1 MTARAVALDN
11 LRALTSDELAAH
23 LREQRGQLFQVRLQQ
38 TIGQVENH
46 RQIRAI
52 RKEIAQ
58 TMTVQV
64 ELRLAAERGESPP
77 APSVVATPS
86 RGRRRAAATEAAT
99 EVAVEVAAEEPAAA
113 AAPVRTRRPR
123 KAAIADEPASSA
135 DVPVEEAI
143 SDVVVERVDPAD
155 DASAPDAGATETT
168 KDAGA
173 TKTAADNPTT
183 SAPGAGDDEDEG

>member
-64 ELRLAAERGESPP
+64 ELRLAAERGEAPP

-86 RGRRRAAATEAAT
+86 PGRRRAAATSAAT
-99 EVAVEVAAEEPAAA
+99 EVAAEEPAAA

-123 KAAIADEPASSA
+123 KAAVADEPAISA

-155 DASAPDAGATETT
+155 DATAPDAGATETT
-168 KDAGA
+168 KDARA